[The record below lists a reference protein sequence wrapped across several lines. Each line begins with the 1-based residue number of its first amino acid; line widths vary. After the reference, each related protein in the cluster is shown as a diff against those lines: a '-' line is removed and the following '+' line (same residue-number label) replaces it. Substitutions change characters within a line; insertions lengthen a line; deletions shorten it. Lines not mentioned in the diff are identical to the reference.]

1 MARKMEVEILN
12 EVQTPSCRIDVIKG
26 LYPTPV
32 EMIFEHETNLIVF
45 KRDRSKSAGC
55 FEEMADRK
63 EFFDIGQVHFVP
75 AGAPLRIRADG
86 GMSEAVRCSFTKET
100 LSEITGLDSLVR
112 PTNAIRSLNI
122 RDPWISGSLQRLG
135 KEAAELDGRSALFAD
150 ALARAVLIQV
160 SRYIGADEAVS
171 PYRRGGLTPRLH
183 RRVMAYLRDSDRVSI
198 DELSQLTGYSRRHLG
213 RAFKQ
218 TTGTT
223 LSDAIETVRY
233 DRARKLLADTDLRIK
248 EIAAKVGFRGTSSF
262 SVAFQRLSGETPH
275 GFRTRSRALNAYGD
289 A

>member
-1 MARKMEVEILN
+1 LEILN

-55 FEEMADRK
+55 FEEMDDGKA
-63 EFFDIGQVHFVP
+63 FFDIGQVHFVP

-86 GMSEAVRCSFTKET
+86 GVSEAVRCSFTKEA
-100 LSEITGLDSLVR
+100 LNEITGSDCLVK
-112 PTNAIRSLNI
+112 PANAVRSLDI

-135 KEAAELDGRSALFAD
+135 REAAEPDGKSTLFAD
-150 ALARAVLIQV
+150 ALARAILIQV
-160 SRYIGADEAVS
+160 ARYIEEYEPVA

-183 RRVMAYLRDSDRVSI
+183 RKVMEYLGESDRVSI
-198 DELSQLTGYSRRHLG
+198 DELSELTGYSRRHLG

-218 TTGTT
+218 STGRT

-233 DRARKLLADTDLRIK
+233 DRARKLLTDTDLRIK
-248 EIAAKVGFRGTSSF
+248 EIAAKVGFSGTSSF

-275 GFRTRSRALNAYGD
+275 GFRNRSRALSAYGD